1 VVAMVYIPDNYDRF
15 EMHMAEQEREL
26 DKLPECS
33 ECGEKIQVEYCF
45 EVNGEYICE
54 GCMKE
59 NHRKSVDM
67 LI

>member
-1 VVAMVYIPDNYDRF
+1 MFYSDDPISDYNRYCN
-15 EMHMAEQEREL
+15 EQQKEL
-26 DKLPECS
+26 DRLPECS
-33 ECGEKIQVEYCF
+33 ECGEKIMDEYCF

-54 GCMKE
+54 RCMNE